1 MHPVANRACRIAR
14 HRRCESFTIRHMSR
28 AGARIRIILSWR
40 ACGTPD
46 ERDATMVTI
55 EYIGRS
61 ATNAYRAKGTA
72 IARATL
78 LHLGMPL
85 PPIMDGRRRP
95 RVGRTGTLL
104 MECFANE
111 ASPMDVDIA

>member
-1 MHPVANRACRIAR
+1 MPHRAVSKVRILHHPPHVPCRRAKFSNPAIAR
-14 HRRCESFTIRHMSR
+14 VC
-28 AGARIRIILSWR
+28 GA
-40 ACGTPD
+40 PD

-78 LHLGMPL
+78 LHLGIPL

-95 RVGRTGTLL
+95 RVGHTGTLL

>member
-1 MHPVANRACRIAR
+1 
-14 HRRCESFTIRHMSR
+14 
-28 AGARIRIILSWR
+28 
-40 ACGTPD
+40 
-46 ERDATMVTI
+46 MVTI

-78 LHLGMPL
+78 VFLGMPL
-85 PPIMDGRRRP
+85 PPVMDRSRRS
-95 RVGRTGTLL
+95 RVPRTGTLL

-111 ASPMDVDIA
+111 QSPMDMDSA

>member
-1 MHPVANRACRIAR
+1 MQAR
-14 HRRCESFTIRHMSR
+14 EIQSSINGAP
-28 AGARIRIILSWR
+28 AGHQN
-40 ACGTPD
+40 
-46 ERDATMVTI
+46 ERTNNMVTI

-85 PPIMDGRRRP
+85 PPIMDGHRRP
-95 RVGRTGTLL
+95 RVPRTGTLL

-111 ASPMDVDIA
+111 DSPMRLDCV

>member
-1 MHPVANRACRIAR
+1 
-14 HRRCESFTIRHMSR
+14 
-28 AGARIRIILSWR
+28 
-40 ACGTPD
+40 
-46 ERDATMVTI
+46 MVTI

-85 PPIMDGRRRP
+85 PPVMDRRRRP
-95 RVGRTGTLL
+95 RAPRTGTLL
-104 MECFANE
+104 MECFAND
-111 ASPMDVDIA
+111 ASPMDMDLA

>member
-1 MHPVANRACRIAR
+1 
-14 HRRCESFTIRHMSR
+14 MSR

-85 PPIMDGRRRP
+85 PPVMDRSRRP
-95 RVGRTGTLL
+95 TVPKTGRLV
-104 MECFANE
+104 MECFVNE
-111 ASPMDVDIA
+111 QSPMDVDLA

>member
-1 MHPVANRACRIAR
+1 
-14 HRRCESFTIRHMSR
+14 
-28 AGARIRIILSWR
+28 
-40 ACGTPD
+40 
-46 ERDATMVTI
+46 MVTI

-85 PPIMDGRRRP
+85 PPVMDRSRRP
-95 RVGRTGTLL
+95 TVPMTGRLV
-104 MECFANE
+104 MECFVNGE
-111 ASPMDVDIA
+111 SPMDVDLA

>member
-1 MHPVANRACRIAR
+1 
-14 HRRCESFTIRHMSR
+14 
-28 AGARIRIILSWR
+28 
-40 ACGTPD
+40 
-46 ERDATMVTI
+46 MVTI

-85 PPIMDGRRRP
+85 PPIMDGHRRP
-95 RVGRTGTLL
+95 RVPRGGTLL

-111 ASPMDVDIA
+111 SSHMQMDSL